1 MPSSILAL
9 SALLNVTS
17 QQESHHIQQDLLPVL
32 VRIVREEFLLCPHS
46 QELGVGLLR
55 LQETLGHDNDGVA
68 ETSILN
74 AIWNS
79 CHEQK
84 NNKKKIAERGVDES
98 YSCIRQFSDA
108 ELGL

>member
-17 QQESHHIQQDLLPVL
+17 QQESQIQQDLLPVL

-46 QELGVGLLR
+46 QELGVGLLG
-55 LQETLGHDNDGVA
+55 LQETLGHDNDDVV

-74 AIWNS
+74 TIWNC
-79 CHEQK
+79 CHEHK
-84 NNKKKIAERGVDES
+84 NNKKKIAERGVDET

>member
-17 QQESHHIQQDLLPVL
+17 QQESQIQQDLLPVL

-55 LQETLGHDNDGVA
+55 LQETLGHDNDDVV

-74 AIWNS
+74 AIWNC
-79 CHEQK
+79 CHEHK